1 VDIKEFWKEYDLS
14 EKEHQKWKKRADKVT
29 KRFRQETDSGDG
41 AATPSFNILWAN
53 TEVQKPALFSQVPK
67 PNIQRR
73 YKDDDPIGKQG
84 SDVLSRALQFV
95 MDDGD
100 FFTFGDQ
107 SVTDYLLP
115 GRTVCKVRYCP
126 TYSRVRKA
134 IPVDARGELGPNG
147 EDDKLE
153 YYLDDDKLDP
163 AEVKRYNEGWFV
175 ERDIEEVVDEQVEID
190 RWPWDNFRHQKA
202 KRWKDVGW
210 IDYISYLDKDQLKRT
225 FGRKGLK
232 VKLSVDASGDDGHTD
247 GGAASPTH
255 AEIHE
260 IWFLRE
266 RKVRIAAAE
275 GSEWLK
281 ESDDPLRLQDFYP
294 TPTPLMAVETND
306 SLVPIPLFAM
316 YQHQA
321 NELDK
326 ITKRITVLMGAL
338 KLAGL
343 YAGDEKS
350 TLQRLFE
357 ADENVMVP
365 VGDWGAIKAAGGV
378 NGLVEWLPI
387 DQVAKVLQA
396 LFRERE
402 ALVAQVYE
410 LTGIAD
416 IQRGATDP
424 RETKGAQVL
433 KAQFS
438 SRRTLS
444 PQQKVEFYFRDVLR
458 LAAEIMA
465 EHFSTDTLQ
474 RMTGIQIAPQTRQM
488 LQDDL
493 QRQYRID
500 IETDSTIAPDE
511 EAEQQNMAQALE
523 AVTSFIT
530 AMGPLIQQGLPI
542 QLALSLLKTYL
553 RKFNWGQEIENM
565 LDELQR
571 NPPAPKPDPEA
582 QKAQMEMQQKQQQ
595 AQLDAQQQ
603 QQEMA
608 MKMQELQLKVKEMEM
623 KLQFEQ
629 AQAQQELVTTQVQAQ
644 SDQQIAQ
651 NKVFQQQVDHDQKL
665 RQGEESH
672 QQAMMQQ
679 REKQSAQNVQVRSRN

>member
-1 VDIKEFWKEYDLS
+1 VDIKEFWKEYDLA

-41 AATPSFNILWAN
+41 SATPSFNILWAN

-134 IPVDARGELGPNG
+134 IPVEPRGELGPNG

-153 YYLDDDKLDP
+153 YYLDDEKQDP
-163 AEVKRYNEGWFV
+163 AEVKRYQEGWFV

-225 FGRKGLK
+225 FGNKGSK
-232 VKLSVDASGDDGHTD
+232 IELSVDSAGDDGHAD

-266 RKVRIAAAE
+266 RVVRIAVYE
-275 GSEWLK
+275 GDRWLK

-365 VGDWGAIKAAGGV
+365 VADWGAIKAAGGV
-378 NGLVEWLPI
+378 TGLVEWLPI

-438 SRRTLS
+438 SRRTQT

-474 RMTGIQIAPQTRQM
+474 RMTGLQIPPQVRQL

-511 EAEQQNMAQALE
+511 EREQQNMAQALE
-523 AVTSFIT
+523 AVTGFIT
-530 AMGPLIQQGLPI
+530 AMGPLIQQGLPM

-571 NPPAPKPDPEA
+571 NPPQPKPDPEQ
-582 QKAQMEMQQKQQQ
+582 QKMQMEMQQKQQQ
-595 AQLDAQQQ
+595 AQLDQQQ
-603 QQEMA
+603 QQAEMQ
-608 MKMQELQLKVKEMEM
+608 MKMKELQLKVAEMAM

-629 AQAQQELVTTQVQAQ
+629 QKAQQELVTTQVQAQ

-651 NKVFQQQVDHDQKL
+651 NKVVQQQIDHDQKL
-665 RQGEESH
+665 QQGEEAH

-679 REKQSAQNVQVRSRN
+679 RQKSAQNVQVRSRN